1 MRDVVQF
8 LTECFQEG
16 FKYNIIAGFRS
27 AISAYHDPI
36 QGILVGKHPRV
47 SHLLTGIFNKNPPK
61 PKLNSIW
68 DVKKVLNFLSS
79 QRFEKMS
86 L

>member
-16 FKYNIIAGFRS
+16 FKYITIAGFRS

-36 QGILVGKHPRV
+36 QGIPVGKQPRV
-47 SHLLTGIFNKNPPK
+47 SDLLTGIFNKKSPTT
-61 PKLNSIW
+61 
-68 DVKKVLNFLSS
+68 KV
-79 QRFEKMS
+79 
-86 L
+86 